1 MTVRPTVQCVTYTMR
16 GQVHCR
22 HVFSHYVME
31 GQWRRQ
37 CVSAIARVTRISLD
51 TPLVIC
57 QKTLADHDEMCI
69 LES

>member
-31 GQWRRQ
+31 GQWRR
-37 CVSAIARVTRISLD
+37 ISLD

-57 QKTLADHDEMCI
+57 QRTLADHDEVCI